1 MATDITEHII
11 AVLHDDNWEAD
22 LKSLAAEKPLQDV
35 AGWIQL
41 AQDIKRGK
49 YVIRKPSGQ
58 LNCRI
63 QVLLVDAGLITDQDF
78 VDHLQGIQRFDPA

>member
-1 MATDITEHII
+1 MDIAEHII
-11 AVLHDDNWEAD
+11 VVLHDDNWEAD
-22 LKSLAAEKPLQDV
+22 LKSLATEKPLQE
-35 AGWIQL
+35 WIQL

-58 LNCRI
+58 LNARI

-78 VDHLQGIQRFDPA
+78 VESLQGIERFDAA